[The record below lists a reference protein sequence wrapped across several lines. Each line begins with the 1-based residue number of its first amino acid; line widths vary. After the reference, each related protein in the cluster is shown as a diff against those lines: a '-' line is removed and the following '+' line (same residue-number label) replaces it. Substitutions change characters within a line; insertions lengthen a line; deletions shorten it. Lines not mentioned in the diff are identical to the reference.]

1 MRSGGGTCD
10 QEARGPMITINLLPT
25 KRKTA
30 KKITELQQQMV
41 LGTLILVLAG
51 IGFWFF
57 WTQLNNR
64 IETLQREKATAEARV
79 REQDIMLKE
88 VKTVEEERRK
98 VAEKIGI
105 IEQLKRNQGGLVRL
119 LDEVSKALPLG
130 VNLTA
135 MSENRGQVNIEGTA
149 FTNNDIVRF
158 VENLKSSPLLADVF
172 LLETMQMTQEGIEIY
187 KYKLQ
192 FVFKGA

>member
-64 IETLQREKATAEARV
+64 IEMLQREKATAEARV

-135 MSENRGQVNIEGTA
+135 MSEKSGQVNIEGTA